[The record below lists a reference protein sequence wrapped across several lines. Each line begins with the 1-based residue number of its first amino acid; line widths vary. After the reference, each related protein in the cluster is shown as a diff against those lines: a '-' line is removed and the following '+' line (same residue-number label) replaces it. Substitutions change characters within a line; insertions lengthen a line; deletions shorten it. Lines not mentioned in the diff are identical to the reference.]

1 MKIEEIIE
9 FIQPIE
15 VSLVQ
20 SDEILKVD
28 SIDNISFN
36 KNSLGWCSD
45 KNRALIDT
53 IQGGTILISA
63 VLNDSIKELPI
74 SSNFNRIIVHNP
86 RYTFAEILREFF
98 VKKVEFGKIHSSV
111 VIDSSVKYNP
121 ATCLIAPNVVI
132 EEDVVISDFVAIG
145 ANTVIKAGTVIGENV
160 KIGSN
165 CTIGGV
171 GFGYE
176 PNEEG
181 VYELIP
187 HVGNVVLS
195 DRVEIGNNTCIDRAV
210 MGSTFLDTEVKVDN
224 LVHIAHGVQIGANSL
239 VIANAMIA
247 GSVKIGKNSWI
258 SPSASIRQKL
268 EIGDNALVGLG
279 SVVVKNVNDKDI
291 VAGVPAKKIN
301 N

>member
-1 MKIEEIIE
+1 MLIEEIVK
-9 FIQPIE
+9 FINPIE
-15 VSLVQ
+15 VSLIHSHDV
-20 SDEILKVD
+20 LKVD
-28 SIDNISFN
+28 TIDNSSFSL
-36 KNSLGWCSD
+36 NSLGWCSD
-45 KNRALIDT
+45 KNEELLHSVK
-53 IQGGTILISA
+53 GGTVIIST
-63 VLNDSIKELPI
+63 VLNDKLVDKTSLPI
-74 SSNFNRIIVHNP
+74 NLIVVQNP
-86 RYTFAEILREFF
+86 RFTFAEVLRHFF
-98 VKKVEFGKIHSSV
+98 VKKLEFGKIHTST
-111 VIDSSVKYNP
+111 VIDSSVSYNP
-121 ATCLIAPNVVI
+121 KTCIIEPNVVI
-132 EEDVVISDFVAIG
+132 EANVQISDNVIIG
-145 ANTVIKAGTVIGENV
+145 ANTVIKEGTVIGNHV

-187 HVGNVVLS
+187 HVGNVVIN

-210 MGSTFLDTEVKVDN
+210 MGSTFLDTEVKIDN

-239 VIANAMIA
+239 VIANAMVA

-258 SPSASIRQKL
+258 SPSASIRQKI
-268 EIGDNALVGLG
+268 EVGDNALVGLG

-301 N
+301 